1 MAGKSLRRPRTSGLD
16 RAVVALAAVVLL
28 HACTRETP
36 STLPEPPDV
45 APAPAA
51 ARASRLSVPLEYDF
65 TSVLRLVDSIVPRKF
80 GSMDDVKQM
89 GDDDHR
95 HYAFEAVRGPFSA
108 FADGN
113 LLHLRATLTY
123 QARGFMKPVIGPT
136 FSGGCGGGKD
146 GPRLVVELA
155 TPLSLTDDWHLAS
168 HARVVS
174 VQPAST
180 ATRDHCDVSI
190 FHKDV
195 TTQVVDAARAGLTS
209 QLPMIDRKIAGVDL
223 TSHVAEWWGMLLKP
237 IQLAPEVW
245 VVLAPKRLSIG
256 RMQGHSKILTVPV
269 SLEANPMIVTGR
281 TAPVVPTT
289 AVPPLGRDSSSDGY
303 HIVMDGVIDYGTASR
318 ELTAALSSKSFSQS
332 GHTVNISSV
341 AIVPQPKGR
350 LGVSAVFAGDAKGTV
365 HLSGTPRIDHLHDQ
379 IVVPDLDFDVQT
391 NDALLKSYAWLKSD
405 ALKTELRSRAHI
417 ATAPALTRGKSLLLE
432 GLNRKIGDALTMVA
446 TVDSVAV
453 LGLFVTR
460 DGLVVRA
467 EAHGRAFVSV
477 KQ

>member
-1 MAGKSLRRPRTSGLD
+1 MA
-16 RAVVALAAVVLL
+16 
-28 HACTRETP
+28 
-36 STLPEPPDV
+36 PPDT

-51 ARASRLSVPLEYDF
+51 ARASRLSVPLHYDF
-65 TSVLRLVDSIVPRKF
+65 TSVLRLVDSIVPKKF

-89 GDDDHR
+89 GDNDRR

-123 QARGFMKPVIGPT
+123 EARGFIKPAIGPT
-136 FSGGCGGGKD
+136 FSAGCGGGTE

-168 HARVVS
+168 KARVVS
-174 VQPAST
+174 VEPAST
-180 ATRDHCDVSI
+180 DARDHCDVSI
-190 FHKDV
+190 LHKDV
-195 TTQVVDAARAGLTS
+195 TPQVVNAARAGLTDK
-209 QLPMIDRKIAGVDL
+209 LPMIDRKIAGVDL
-223 TSHVAEWWGMLLKP
+223 TAHVAEWWGMLLKP

-245 VVLAPKRLSIG
+245 VLLSPKRLSIG
-256 RMQGHSKILTVPV
+256 RMQGHSKILTVPI

-281 TAPVVPTT
+281 TEPVVAVT
-289 AVPPLGRDSSSDGY
+289 AVPPLGRDSASDGY

-318 ELTAALSSKSFSQS
+318 ELTAALSARTFTQS
-332 GHTVNISSV
+332 GHTISISSV
-341 AIVPQPKGR
+341 TITPQPKGR

-365 HLSGTPRIDHLHDQ
+365 HLSGTPRIDHAHDQ
-379 IVVPDLDFDVQT
+379 IAVPNLDFDVQT
-391 NDALLKSYAWLKSD
+391 DDALLKSYTWLKSG
-405 ALKTELRSRAHI
+405 ELRKEMRARARI
-417 ATAPALTRGKSLLLE
+417 ATAPALTKGRSLLLE
-432 GLNRKIGDALTMVA
+432 GLNRKIGSALTMTA

-467 EAHGRAFVSV
+467 EAHGRAGVSV